1 MCSAKLSQL
10 KGIDDDDGCGDGGSH
25 YLLVDA
31 NFASNARTA
40 PTDFKPYPFRYHDV
54 LEVEITALTNEGDG
68 IGRVEVSSDAGISKK
83 WVVMVPQALPGEL
96 VEVKIYKNFAS
107 YSRGSLVRVITPS
120 SARREATCALFGVC
134 GGCQYQHLAYDE
146 QLRWKATQTRDLLVR
161 ITGLEP
167 EVAEALVLPTV
178 ASPHEYNYRTKLTP
192 RYAIV
197 SVEGEDAVPSGDDI
211 AIGFLATAARSKLV
225 DVRECPIATA
235 EINAALPRRRAELVG
250 QLVADGVPERARQG
264 SLLFRHAVEAGRVV
278 TEPSEVVTAEVE
290 GIEMSFRAGDFFQNN
305 PFILPSLVKHVVGGA
320 RGHPPSSGTG
330 TGGGAD
336 VDFLI
341 DTYSG
346 SGLFALCAARHFEQC
361 IGVETFASAVRNA
374 RANAAR
380 NGLSNV
386 QFVEGSAEQ
395 IFDAIDEQFVPARSA
410 VVVDPPRKGCDLAF
424 LRQLVDYAPRRIVY
438 VSCSPDTQARDLK
451 LLIGAGYALRCL
463 QPFDLFPQT
472 RHVEAVATLEWPE
485 ADQCPSPTPLDVA
498 QEGSARG
505 TPRRYKRND
514 GRGRKRRSKRPRR

>member
-1 MCSAKLSQL
+1 MTMMVAVMMAATISSSMRTLPAMRARHQL
-10 KGIDDDDGCGDGGSH
+10 I
-25 YLLVDA
+25 
-31 NFASNARTA
+31 SNLIHS
-40 PTDFKPYPFRYHDV
+40 RYHDV

-178 ASPHEYNYRTKLTP
+178 ASPREYNYRTKLTP

-197 SVEGEDAVPSGDDI
+197 SVEGEDAAPSGDDI

-305 PFILPSLVKHVVGGA
+305 RLYFHRSSSTLSG
-320 RGHPPSSGTG
+320 RGTPALEWHWHGRRCG
-330 TGGGAD
+330 

-346 SGLFALCAARHFEQC
+346 SGLFALCARAISSNALASRPLPLPLECARK
-361 IGVETFASAVRNA
+361 R
-374 RANAAR
+374 AR
-380 NGLSNV
+380 NGLSTCSSSRGLQSNLRRNRRAV
-386 QFVEGSAEQ
+386 RAGALCGRRRPPTQRVRPRLPP
-395 IFDAIDEQFVPARSA
+395 PARRLRA
-410 VVVDPPRKGCDLAF
+410 APDRLRLVLA
-424 LRQLVDYAPRRIVY
+424 RH
-438 VSCSPDTQARDLK
+438 
-451 LLIGAGYALRCL
+451 AGTR
-463 QPFDLFPQT
+463 PQT
-472 RHVEAVATLEWPE
+472 AHRRGIRAALPSTL
-485 ADQCPSPTPLDVA
+485 
-498 QEGSARG
+498 
-505 TPRRYKRND
+505 
-514 GRGRKRRSKRPRR
+514 